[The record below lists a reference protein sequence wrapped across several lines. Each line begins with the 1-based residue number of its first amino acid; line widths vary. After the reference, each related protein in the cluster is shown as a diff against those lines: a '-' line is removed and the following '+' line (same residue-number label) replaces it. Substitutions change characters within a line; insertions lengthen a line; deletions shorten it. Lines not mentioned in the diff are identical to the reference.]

1 MNKFLS
7 MLVLLICTNLATM
20 FAQNTTLEVDN
31 QYPGWL
37 SSKIPFKDQASV
49 QNLTVTGYING
60 TDVKFIRELINNR
73 QLSHLNLSDANII
86 AGGEAYYVP
95 NQNYSY
101 KIDKDNTIGS
111 YMFKTDLTSKG
122 RLIYLSLP
130 KSVTEIN
137 LEYGSLNSGY
147 INYCNDN
154 LDTLVI
160 GGDLK
165 MLRYMDVCQTKKYL
179 VIREGVDSLNETQIK
194 AKIVHLPTTIKYLNR
209 KTFSIDTVKANIEN
223 IDYFNNRCVYS
234 RYNSN
239 YDIGVLDNDTITL
252 SENLLKWNVNAF
264 RVKDGTTIFLNN
276 KLKEINFDID
286 FGSSSTWNGG
296 ALSAKNLIIH
306 SPSRTPIK
314 INSKGLFSTAT
325 IYVPKGSVEAYKSQ
339 LPWSNATILEEKVPV
354 TGIRFDKENIL
365 FSEIGETALL
375 RATVLP
381 EDADNKNVRW
391 ESSNEKVATV
401 ENGIVTCKGY
411 GAAEISATTEDGGFT
426 AVCKVTAERKEILP
440 TSITL
445 DKADVTINVG
455 ETTKLKAD
463 VWPTD
468 ADNKSVIWNSDNED
482 IAKVSSDGVVTAVK
496 AGKTKVYA
504 TTQANN
510 LKAECEITVL
520 QPVTGIEMDKA
531 SISFTYIGETVQLTA
546 KLLPE
551 DASNQNV
558 TWETSD
564 TKVAIVSKGK
574 VVCTGFGTAVI
585 SAVSADGGFMATC
598 IINAT
603 TGIEGITDDAP
614 QKVIKRYDITG
625 REISQPV
632 NGINIVKTED
642 GRVLKTSVKR
652 K

>member
-60 TDVKFIRELINNR
+60 TDVKFIKELINNR
-73 QLSHLNLSDANII
+73 QLSHLDLSDANIV

-101 KIDKDNTIGS
+101 KIKEDNTIGS
-111 YMFKTDLTSKG
+111 YMFTNDNYKRRLT
-122 RLIYLSLP
+122 YLSLP
-130 KSVTEIN
+130 KSVTKIELDN
-137 LEYGSLNSGY
+137 RRG
-147 INYCNDN
+147 YCNDN

-165 MLRYMDVCQTKKYL
+165 MLCDIDVCQTKKYL
-179 VIREGVDSLNETQIK
+179 MIREGVDSLNETQIK
-194 AKIVHLPTTIKYLNR
+194 AKNVHLPTTIKYLNR

-239 YDIGVLDNDTITL
+239 YEIGVLDNDTITL
-252 SENLLKWNVNAF
+252 SENLSKWNVNAF

-276 KLKEINFDID
+276 KLKEINFNID
-286 FGSSSTWNGG
+286 YGSSSEWNGG

-306 SPSRTPIK
+306 SPNRVPPFRFNNK
-314 INSKGLFSTAT
+314 NLFSTAT

-339 LPWSNATILEEKVPV
+339 LPWSSATILEEKVPV
-354 TGIRFDKENIL
+354 TGIRLDKENIL
-365 FSEIGETALL
+365 LSEIGETALL

-391 ESSNEKVATV
+391 ESSNEKVTTV

-411 GAAEISATTEDGGFT
+411 GTAEISATTEDGGFT

-445 DKADVTINVG
+445 DKADVTMNVG

-558 TWETSD
+558 TWESSD

-585 SAVSADGGFMATC
+585 YAVSADGGFMATC

-614 QKVIKRYDITG
+614 QKVVKRYDITG

>member
-7 MLVLLICTNLATM
+7 MLVFMICTNLATM
-20 FAQNTTLEVDN
+20 FAQTTTLKVDN

-60 TDVKFIRELINNR
+60 TDVKFIKELINNR
-73 QLSHLNLSDANII
+73 QLLHLDLSDANIV
-86 AGGEAYYVP
+86 AGGEAYYD
-95 NQNYSY
+95 S
-101 KIDKDNTIGS
+101 KITEDNTIGS
-111 YMFKTDLTSKG
+111 YMFKNDNYKRRLT
-122 RLIYLSLP
+122 YLSLP
-130 KSVTEIN
+130 KSVKKIK
-137 LEYGSLNSGY
+137 LDSGMAY
-147 INYCNDN
+147 KDYCDDN

-165 MLRYMDVCQTKKYL
+165 MLRATDVRQPKKYL
-179 VIREGVDSLNETQIK
+179 MIREGVDSLNATKIQ
-194 AKIVHLPTTIKYLNR
+194 AKSVHLPTTIKYLDR
-209 KTFSIDTVKANIEN
+209 ETFLIDTIKANIEN

-234 RYNSN
+234 GNSLN
-239 YDIGVLDNDTITL
+239 FYGIGVLDNDTITL
-252 SENLLKWNVNAF
+252 SENLSKWNVNAF
-264 RVKDGTTIFLNN
+264 LVKDGTTIFLNN
-276 KLKEINFDID
+276 KLKEINFNID
-286 FGSSSTWNGG
+286 FGSSSRWNGG

-306 SPSRTPIK
+306 SPNKVPPFRFNNK
-314 INSKGLFSTAT
+314 DLFSTAT

-339 LPWSNATILEEKVPV
+339 LPWSSATILEEKVPV

-365 FSEIGETALL
+365 LAEIGETALL

-411 GAAEISATTEDGGFT
+411 GTAEISATTEDGGFT

-445 DKADVTINVG
+445 DQADVTMNVG

-558 TWETSD
+558 TWESSD

-585 SAVSADGGFMATC
+585 SAVSTDGDFMATC

-603 TGIEGITDDAP
+603 TGIKGITDDAP
-614 QKVIKRYDITG
+614 QKVVKRYDITG

>member
-60 TDVKFIRELINNR
+60 TDVKFIKELINNR
-73 QLSHLNLSDANII
+73 QLLHLDLSDANIV
-86 AGGEAYYVP
+86 AGGDAYYA
-95 NQNYSY
+95 SY
-101 KIDKDNTIGS
+101 KITEDNTIGS
-111 YMFKTDLTSKG
+111 YMFTNDNYKRRLT
-122 RLIYLSLP
+122 YLSLP
-130 KSVTEIN
+130 KSVKKIK
-137 LEYGSLNSGY
+137 LDSGMSY
-147 INYCNDN
+147 KDYCDDN

-165 MLRYMDVCQTKKYL
+165 MLRATDVRQPKKYL
-179 VIREGVDSLNETQIK
+179 MIREGVDSLNATHIQ
-194 AKIVHLPTTIKYLNR
+194 AKSVHLPTTIKYLDR
-209 KTFSIDTVKANIEN
+209 KTFSIDTVKANIES

-234 RYNSN
+234 GNSLN

-252 SENLLKWNVNAF
+252 SENLSKWNVNAF

-276 KLKEINFDID
+276 KLKEINFNID

-314 INSKGLFSTAT
+314 IDSKGLFSTAT
-325 IYVPKGSVEAYKSQ
+325 IYVPKGCVEAYKSQ

-411 GAAEISATTEDGGFT
+411 GTAEISATTEDGGFT

-445 DKADVTINVG
+445 DKADVTMNVG
-455 ETTKLKAD
+455 KTTKLKAD

-531 SISFTYIGETVQLTA
+531 SISFTYIGEIVQLTA

-558 TWETSD
+558 TWESSD

-585 SAVSADGGFMATC
+585 YAVSADGGFMATC

-614 QKVIKRYDITG
+614 QKIVKRYDITG
-625 REISQPV
+625 QEISQPV

>member
-73 QLSHLNLSDANII
+73 QLSHLDLSDANIV
-86 AGGEAYYVP
+86 AGGDAYYVDSKV
-95 NQNYSY
+95 SY
-101 KIDKDNTIGS
+101 KIYKDNTIGS
-111 YMFKTDLTSKG
+111 YMFTTGYNSKLT
-122 RLIYLSLP
+122 YLSLP
-130 KSVTEIN
+130 KSVTKIN
-137 LEYGSLNSGY
+137 LDNR
-147 INYCNDN
+147 IDYCDDN

-165 MLRYMDVCQTKKYL
+165 MLRSMDVCQTKKYL
-179 VIREGVDSLNETQIK
+179 MIREGVDSLNATNIQ
-194 AKIVHLPTTIKYLNR
+194 AKSVHLPTTIKYLDR
-209 KTFSIDTVKANIEN
+209 KTFRIDTVKANIEN

-234 RYNSN
+234 GNSLN

-252 SENLLKWNVNAF
+252 SENLSKWNVNAF
-264 RVKDGTTIFLNN
+264 RVKDGTTIFLND
-276 KLKEINFDID
+276 KLKEINFNID

-314 INSKGLFSTAT
+314 IDSKGLFSTAT

-365 FSEIGETALL
+365 LSEIGETALL

-411 GAAEISATTEDGGFT
+411 GTAEISATTEDGGFT

-445 DKADVTINVG
+445 DKADVTMNVG

-558 TWETSD
+558 TWESSD

-585 SAVSADGGFMATC
+585 YAVSADGGFMATC

-603 TGIEGITDDAP
+603 TGIEGITDDAT
-614 QKVIKRYDITG
+614 QKVVKRYDITG

-642 GRVLKTSVKR
+642 GRVLKTSVK
-652 K
+652 KN

>member
-73 QLSHLNLSDANII
+73 QLSHLDLSDANIV
-86 AGGEAYYVP
+86 AGGDAYYVDSKV
-95 NQNYSY
+95 SY
-101 KIDKDNTIGS
+101 KIYKDNTIGS
-111 YMFKTDLTSKG
+111 YMFTTGYNSKLT
-122 RLIYLSLP
+122 YLSLP
-130 KSVTEIN
+130 KSVTKIN
-137 LEYGSLNSGY
+137 LDNR
-147 INYCNDN
+147 IDYCDDN

-165 MLRYMDVCQTKKYL
+165 MLRSMDVCQTKKYL
-179 VIREGVDSLNETQIK
+179 MIREGVDSLNATNIQ
-194 AKIVHLPTTIKYLNR
+194 AKSVHLPTTIKYLDR
-209 KTFSIDTVKANIEN
+209 KTFRIDTVKANIEN

-234 RYNSN
+234 GNSLN
-239 YDIGVLDNDTITL
+239 YDIGVLENDTITL
-252 SENLLKWNVNAF
+252 SENLSKWNVNAF
-264 RVKDGTTIFLNN
+264 RVKDGTTIFLND
-276 KLKEINFDID
+276 KLKEINFNID

-306 SPSRTPIK
+306 SPNRVPPFRFNNK
-314 INSKGLFSTAT
+314 NLFSTAT

-339 LPWSNATILEEKVPV
+339 LPWSSATILEEKVPV

-411 GAAEISATTEDGGFT
+411 GTAEISATTEDGGFT

-445 DKADVTINVG
+445 DKADVTMNVG

-558 TWETSD
+558 TWESSD

-603 TGIEGITDDAP
+603 TGIEGITDDTP
-614 QKVIKRYDITG
+614 QKVVKRYDITG

>member
-1 MNKFLS
+1 MNKILS

-20 FAQNTTLEVDN
+20 FAQNSTLEVDN

-49 QNLTVTGYING
+49 QNLIVTGYING
-60 TDVKFIRELINNR
+60 TDVKFIKELINNR
-73 QLSHLNLSDANII
+73 QLLHLDLSDANIV
-86 AGGEAYYVP
+86 AGGEAYYA
-95 NQNYSY
+95 SY
-101 KIDKDNTIGS
+101 KITEDNTIGS
-111 YMFKTDLTSKG
+111 YMFTNDNYKRRLT
-122 RLIYLSLP
+122 YLSLP
-130 KSVTEIN
+130 KSVKKIN
-137 LEYGSLNSGY
+137 LDYYSDSGY
-147 INYCNDN
+147 INYCDDN

-165 MLRYMDVCQTKKYL
+165 MLRAIDVRQPKKYL
-179 VIREGVDSLNETQIK
+179 MIREGVDSLNATHIQ
-194 AKIVHLPTTIKYLNR
+194 AKSVHLPTTIKYLDR
-209 KTFSIDTVKANIEN
+209 ETFLIDTVKANIEN

-234 RYNSN
+234 GNRLNFYG
-239 YDIGVLDNDTITL
+239 IGVLDNDTITF
-252 SENLLKWNVNAF
+252 SENLSKWNVNAF

-276 KLKEINFDID
+276 KLKEINFNID
-286 FGSSSTWNGG
+286 YGSSSEWYGG

-306 SPSRTPIK
+306 SPNRVPPFRFNNK
-314 INSKGLFSTAT
+314 NLFSTAT

-339 LPWSNATILEEKVPV
+339 LPWSSATILEEKVPV

-391 ESSNEKVATV
+391 ESSNEKVTTV

-411 GAAEISATTEDGGFT
+411 GTAEISATTEDGGFT

-445 DKADVTINVG
+445 DKADVTMNVG

-558 TWETSD
+558 TWESSD

-585 SAVSADGGFMATC
+585 YAVSADGGFMATC

-603 TGIEGITDDAP
+603 TGIEGITDDTP
-614 QKVIKRYDITG
+614 QKVVKRYDITG

>member
-73 QLSHLNLSDANII
+73 QLSHLDLSDANIV
-86 AGGEAYYVP
+86 AGGDAYYVDSKV
-95 NQNYSY
+95 SY
-101 KIDKDNTIGS
+101 KIYKDNTIGS
-111 YMFKTDLTSKG
+111 YMFTTGYNSKLT
-122 RLIYLSLP
+122 YLSLP
-130 KSVTEIN
+130 KSVTKIN
-137 LEYGSLNSGY
+137 LDNR
-147 INYCNDN
+147 IDYCDDN

-165 MLRYMDVCQTKKYL
+165 MLRSMDVCQTKKYL
-179 VIREGVDSLNETQIK
+179 MIREGVDSLNATNIQ
-194 AKIVHLPTTIKYLNR
+194 AKSVHLPTTIKYLDR
-209 KTFSIDTVKANIEN
+209 KTFRIDTVKANIEN

-234 RYNSN
+234 GNSLN

-252 SENLLKWNVNAF
+252 SENLSKWNVNAF
-264 RVKDGTTIFLNN
+264 RVKDGTTIFLND
-276 KLKEINFDID
+276 KLKEINFNID

-314 INSKGLFSTAT
+314 IDSKGLFSTAT

-365 FSEIGETALL
+365 LSEIGETALL

-391 ESSNEKVATV
+391 ESSSEKVATV

-411 GAAEISATTEDGGFT
+411 GTTEISATTEDGGFT

-445 DKADVTINVG
+445 DKADVTMNVG

-558 TWETSD
+558 TWESSD

-585 SAVSADGGFMATC
+585 YAVSADGGFMATC

-603 TGIEGITDDAP
+603 TGIEGITDDAT
-614 QKVIKRYDITG
+614 QKVVKRYDITG

-642 GRVLKTSVKR
+642 GRVLKTSVK
-652 K
+652 KN

>member
-60 TDVKFIRELINNR
+60 TDVKFIRELMNNR
-73 QLSHLNLSDANII
+73 QLSHLDLSDANIV
-86 AGGEAYYVP
+86 AGGEAYFD
-95 NQNYSY
+95 SY
-101 KIDKDNTIGS
+101 KITEDNTIGS
-111 YMFKTDLTSKG
+111 YMFTADYRHLT
-122 RLIYLSLP
+122 YLSLP
-130 KSVTEIN
+130 KSVTKIM
-137 LEYGSLNSGY
+137 GY
-147 INYCNDN
+147 EDYCKDN

-165 MLRYMDVCQTKKYL
+165 MLRTRDVGQAKKYL
-179 VIREGVDSLNETQIK
+179 MIREGVDSLNATNIQ
-194 AKIVHLPTTIKYLNR
+194 AKSVHLPTTIKYLDR
-209 KTFSIDTVKANIEN
+209 KTFRIDTVKANIEN

-234 RYNSN
+234 GKSLN
-239 YDIGVLDNDTITL
+239 YDIGVLDNDTITF
-252 SENLLKWNVNAF
+252 SENLSKWNVNAF
-264 RVKDGTTIFLNN
+264 LVKDGTTIFLNN
-276 KLKEINFDID
+276 KLKEIIFDMD
-286 FGSSSTWNGG
+286 FGSSSIKNEG

-314 INSKGLFSTAT
+314 IGNKNLFSTAT

-391 ESSNEKVATV
+391 ESSNDKVATV

-411 GAAEISATTEDGGFT
+411 GTAEISATTEDGGFT

-445 DKADVTINVG
+445 DKADVTMNVG

-468 ADNKSVIWNSDNED
+468 ADNKSVLWNSDNEN

-551 DASNQNV
+551 DASNKNV
-558 TWETSD
+558 TWESSD

-585 SAVSADGGFMATC
+585 YAVSADGGFMATC

-614 QKVIKRYDITG
+614 QKVVKRYDITG

-642 GRVLKTSVKR
+642 GRVLKISVKR

>member
-7 MLVLLICTNLATM
+7 MLVLLICTNLATA
-20 FAQNTTLEVDN
+20 FAQTTTLEVDN

-60 TDVKFIRELINNR
+60 TDAKFIKELINNR
-73 QLSHLNLSDANII
+73 QLLHLDLSDAHIV
-86 AGGEAYYVP
+86 AGGEAYYD
-95 NQNYSY
+95 SY
-101 KIDKDNTIGS
+101 KITEDNTIGS
-111 YMFKTDLTSKG
+111 YMFTNDNYKRRLT
-122 RLIYLSLP
+122 YLSLP
-130 KSVTEIN
+130 KSVTKIK
-137 LEYGSLNSGY
+137 LASGMSY
-147 INYCNDN
+147 KGYCNDN

-165 MLRYMDVCQTKKYL
+165 MLRYMDVCQAKKYL
-179 VIREGVDSLNETQIK
+179 MIREGVDSLNATNIQ
-194 AKIVHLPTTIKYLNR
+194 AKSVHLPTTIKYLDR

-234 RYNSN
+234 GKSLN
-239 YDIGVLDNDTITL
+239 YDIGVLDNDTITF
-252 SENLLKWNVNAF
+252 SENLSKWNVNAF
-264 RVKDGTTIFLNN
+264 LVKDGTTIFLNN
-276 KLKEINFDID
+276 KLKEIIFDMD
-286 FGSSSTWNGG
+286 FGSSSIKNKG

-314 INSKGLFSTAT
+314 IGNKDLFSTAT

-411 GAAEISATTEDGGFT
+411 GTAEISATTEDGGFT

-445 DKADVTINVG
+445 NKADVTMNVG

-463 VWPTD
+463 VWPTV
-468 ADNKSVIWNSDNED
+468 ADNKSVLWNSDNED

-558 TWETSD
+558 TWESSD

-585 SAVSADGGFMATC
+585 YAVSADGGFMATC

-614 QKVIKRYDITG
+614 QKVVKRYDITG

-632 NGINIVKTED
+632 NGINIVKTGD

>member
-60 TDVKFIRELINNR
+60 TDVKFIRELMNNR
-73 QLSHLNLSDANII
+73 QLLHLDLSDANIV
-86 AGGEAYYVP
+86 AGGDAYYIDKWTD
-95 NQNYSY
+95 Y
-101 KIDKDNTIGS
+101 KIKEDNFIDD
-111 YMFKTDLTSKG
+111 YMFISDKKMK
-122 RLIYLSLP
+122 YLSLP
-130 KSVTEIN
+130 KTITEFHSV
-137 LEYGSLNSGY
+137 SD
-147 INYCNDN
+147 YCAD

-160 GGDLK
+160 GGDVKLLSIYSHVEK
-165 MLRYMDVCQTKKYL
+165 AKKCL
-179 VIREGVDSLNETQIK
+179 IIREGVDSLEPVRHIC
-194 AKIVHLPTTIKYLNR
+194 AKTVHLPSTLKYLPLSTFKKDTIK
-209 KTFSIDTVKANIEN
+209 VNIEN
-223 IDYFNNRCVYS
+223 VNYFEDHCFSGGLERNLL
-234 RYNSN
+234 
-239 YDIGVLDNDTITL
+239 IGVLDKDTISFSKDMST
-252 SENLLKWNVNAF
+252 WNTNAF
-264 RVKDGTTIFLNN
+264 LLKDGTTIFLND
-276 KLKEINFDID
+276 KLKKINTLTETSS
-286 FGSSSTWNGG
+286 GSSTYFGG
-296 ALSAKNLIIH
+296 ALLAKRLIIH

-314 INSKGLFSTAT
+314 VQGSESVVKNLLKTAT
-325 IYVPKGSVEAYKSQ
+325 IYVPKGSAEAYKEQ
-339 LPWSNATILEEKVPV
+339 LPWSNATIIERVPA
-354 TGIRFDKENIL
+354 TGVRLDHENIL

-411 GAAEISATTEDGGFT
+411 GTAEISATTEDGGFT

-445 DKADVTINVG
+445 DKADITMNVG

-558 TWETSD
+558 TWESSD

-585 SAVSADGGFMATC
+585 YAVSADGGFMATC

-614 QKVIKRYDITG
+614 QKVVKRYDITG

-632 NGINIVKTED
+632 NGINIVKTGD
-642 GRVLKTSVKR
+642 GRVLKISVK
-652 K
+652 KN

>member
-60 TDVKFIRELINNR
+60 TDVKFIKELINNR
-73 QLSHLNLSDANII
+73 QLSHLDLSDANII
-86 AGGEAYYVP
+86 AGGEAYYD
-95 NQNYSY
+95 SY
-101 KIDKDNTIGS
+101 KIKEDNTIGS
-111 YMFKTDLTSKG
+111 YMFSTGYNSKLT
-122 RLIYLSLP
+122 YLSLP
-130 KSVTEIN
+130 KSVTKIN
-137 LEYGSLNSGY
+137 LDYYSDSGY
-147 INYCNDN
+147 INYCDDN

-165 MLRYMDVCQTKKYL
+165 MLRATDVRQPKKYL
-179 VIREGVDSLNETQIK
+179 MIREGVDSLNATKIQ
-194 AKIVHLPTTIKYLNR
+194 AKSVHLPTTIKYLDR
-209 KTFSIDTVKANIEN
+209 ETFLIDTIKANIEN

-234 RYNSN
+234 GNSWN
-239 YDIGVLDNDTITL
+239 FYGIGVLDNDTITL
-252 SENLLKWNVNAF
+252 SENLSKWNVNAF
-264 RVKDGTTIFLNN
+264 LVKDGTTIFLNN
-276 KLKEINFDID
+276 KLKEINFNID
-286 FGSSSTWNGG
+286 YGSSSRWYGG

-306 SPSRTPIK
+306 SPSRVPIK
-314 INSKGLFSTAT
+314 IDSKGLFSTAT

-354 TGIRFDKENIL
+354 TGIRFDKENIF
-365 FSEIGETALL
+365 FSEIRETALL

-411 GAAEISATTEDGGFT
+411 GTAEISATTEDGGFT

-445 DKADVTINVG
+445 DKADVTMNVG

-468 ADNKSVIWNSDNED
+468 ADNKSVLWNSDNEN

-551 DASNQNV
+551 DASNKNV
-558 TWETSD
+558 TWESSD

-585 SAVSADGGFMATC
+585 YAVSADGGFMATC

-614 QKVIKRYDITG
+614 QKVVKRYDITG

-642 GRVLKTSVKR
+642 GRVLKTSVK
-652 K
+652 KN

>member
-60 TDVKFIRELINNR
+60 TDVKFIKELINNR
-73 QLSHLNLSDANII
+73 QLLHLDLSDANIV
-86 AGGEAYYVP
+86 AGGDAYYA
-95 NQNYSY
+95 SY
-101 KIDKDNTIGS
+101 KITEDNTIGS
-111 YMFKTDLTSKG
+111 YMFTNDNYKRRLT
-122 RLIYLSLP
+122 YLSLP
-130 KSVTEIN
+130 KSVKKIK
-137 LEYGSLNSGY
+137 LDSGMSY
-147 INYCNDN
+147 KDYCDDN

-165 MLRYMDVCQTKKYL
+165 MLRATDVRQPKKYL
-179 VIREGVDSLNETQIK
+179 MIREGVDSLNATHIQ
-194 AKIVHLPTTIKYLNR
+194 AKSVHLPTTIKYLDR
-209 KTFSIDTVKANIEN
+209 KTFSIDTVKANIES

-234 RYNSN
+234 GNSLN

-252 SENLLKWNVNAF
+252 SENLSKWNVNAF

-276 KLKEINFDID
+276 KLKEINFNID

-314 INSKGLFSTAT
+314 IDSKGLFSTAT
-325 IYVPKGSVEAYKSQ
+325 IYVPKGCVEAYKSQ

-411 GAAEISATTEDGGFT
+411 GTAEISATTEDGGFT

-445 DKADVTINVG
+445 DKADVTMNVG
-455 ETTKLKAD
+455 KTTKLKAD

-496 AGKTKVYA
+496 AGRTKVYA
-504 TTQANN
+504 TTQVNN

-531 SISFTYIGETVQLTA
+531 SISFTHIGETVQLTA

-558 TWETSD
+558 TWESSD

-585 SAVSADGGFMATC
+585 YAVSADGGFMATC

-614 QKVIKRYDITG
+614 QKVVKRYDITG
-625 REISQPV
+625 REISQPI

>member
-60 TDVKFIRELINNR
+60 TDVKFIKELMNNR
-73 QLSHLNLSDANII
+73 QLLHLDLSDANIV
-86 AGGEAYYVP
+86 AGGDAYYA
-95 NQNYSY
+95 SY
-101 KIDKDNTIGS
+101 KITEDNTIGS
-111 YMFKTDLTSKG
+111 YMFTNDNYKRRLT
-122 RLIYLSLP
+122 YLSLP
-130 KSVTEIN
+130 KSVKKIK
-137 LEYGSLNSGY
+137 LDSGMAY
-147 INYCNDN
+147 KDYCDDN

-165 MLRYMDVCQTKKYL
+165 MLRATDVRQPKKYL
-179 VIREGVDSLNETQIK
+179 MIREGVDSLNATKIQ
-194 AKIVHLPTTIKYLNR
+194 AKSVHLPTTIKYLDR
-209 KTFSIDTVKANIEN
+209 ETFLIDTIKANIEN

-234 RYNSN
+234 GNSWN
-239 YDIGVLDNDTITL
+239 FYGIGVLDNDTITL
-252 SENLLKWNVNAF
+252 SENLSKWNVNAF

-276 KLKEINFDID
+276 KLKEINFNID
-286 FGSSSTWNGG
+286 YGSSSEWYGG

-306 SPSRTPIK
+306 SPNRVPPFRFNNK
-314 INSKGLFSTAT
+314 NLFSTAT

-339 LPWSNATILEEKVPV
+339 LPWSSATILEEKVPV

-365 FSEIGETALL
+365 LAEIGETALL

-381 EDADNKNVRW
+381 EDADNKNVKW

-411 GAAEISATTEDGGFT
+411 GTAEISATTEDGGFT

-445 DKADVTINVG
+445 DKADVTMNVG

-468 ADNKSVIWNSDNED
+468 ADNKSVLWNSDNEN

-558 TWETSD
+558 TWESSD

-585 SAVSADGGFMATC
+585 YAVSADGGFMATC

-603 TGIEGITDDAP
+603 TGIEGITDDTP
-614 QKVIKRYDITG
+614 QKVVKRYDITG

>member
-73 QLSHLNLSDANII
+73 QLSHLDLSDANIV
-86 AGGEAYYVP
+86 AGGDAYYVDSKV
-95 NQNYSY
+95 SY
-101 KIDKDNTIGS
+101 KIYKDNTIGS
-111 YMFKTDLTSKG
+111 YMFTTGYNSKLT
-122 RLIYLSLP
+122 YLSLP
-130 KSVTEIN
+130 KSVTKIN
-137 LEYGSLNSGY
+137 LDNR
-147 INYCNDN
+147 IDYCDDN

-165 MLRYMDVCQTKKYL
+165 MLRSMDVCQTKKYL
-179 VIREGVDSLNETQIK
+179 MIREGVDSLNATNIQ
-194 AKIVHLPTTIKYLNR
+194 AKSVHLPTTIKYLDR
-209 KTFSIDTVKANIEN
+209 KTFRIDTVKANIEN

-234 RYNSN
+234 GNSLN

-252 SENLLKWNVNAF
+252 SENLSKWNVNAF

-276 KLKEINFDID
+276 KLKEINFNID

-411 GAAEISATTEDGGFT
+411 GTAEISATTEDGGFT

-445 DKADVTINVG
+445 DKADVTMNVG

-468 ADNKSVIWNSDNED
+468 ADNKSVLWNSDNEN

-558 TWETSD
+558 TWESSD

-614 QKVIKRYDITG
+614 QKVVKRYDIAG

>member
-20 FAQNTTLEVDN
+20 FAQNSTLEVDN

-49 QNLTVTGYING
+49 QNLIVTGYING
-60 TDVKFIRELINNR
+60 TDVKFIKELINNR
-73 QLSHLNLSDANII
+73 QLLHLDLSDANIV
-86 AGGEAYYVP
+86 AGGEAYYA
-95 NQNYSY
+95 SY
-101 KIDKDNTIGS
+101 KITEDNTIGS
-111 YMFKTDLTSKG
+111 YMFTNDNYKRRLT
-122 RLIYLSLP
+122 YLSLP
-130 KSVTEIN
+130 KSVKKIN
-137 LEYGSLNSGY
+137 LDYYSDSGY
-147 INYCNDN
+147 INYCDDN

-165 MLRYMDVCQTKKYL
+165 MLRAIDVRQPKKYL
-179 VIREGVDSLNETQIK
+179 MIREGVDSLNATHIQ
-194 AKIVHLPTTIKYLNR
+194 AKSVHLPTTIKYLDR
-209 KTFSIDTVKANIEN
+209 ETFLIDTVKANIEN

-234 RYNSN
+234 GNRLNFYG
-239 YDIGVLDNDTITL
+239 IGVLDNDTITF
-252 SENLLKWNVNAF
+252 SENLSKWNVNAF

-276 KLKEINFDID
+276 KLKEINFNID
-286 FGSSSTWNGG
+286 YGSSSEWYGG

-306 SPSRTPIK
+306 SPNRVPPFRFNNK
-314 INSKGLFSTAT
+314 NLFSTAT

-339 LPWSNATILEEKVPV
+339 LPWSSATILEEKVPV

-391 ESSNEKVATV
+391 ESSNEKVTTV

-411 GAAEISATTEDGGFT
+411 GTAEISATTEDGGFT

-445 DKADVTINVG
+445 DKADVTMNVG

-546 KLLPE
+546 KLLPK

-558 TWETSD
+558 TWESSD

-585 SAVSADGGFMATC
+585 YAVSADGGFMATC

-625 REISQPV
+625 REINQPV